1 MTCGAATYFQYLSL
15 HSLFS
20 VSALKHTDHGI
31 FDASSATPLVWLFT
45 RESRRVAVGVAVCT
59 A

>member
-31 FDASSATPLVWLFT
+31 FDADRRLATRGSSPK
-45 RESRRVAVGVAVCT
+45 RDDKQ
-59 A
+59 